1 MSRHCISLRIVF
13 LLLIILLG
21 SLSAVAQN
29 TYVPSQPDNLLTPAD
44 PIGIPPHASSTG
56 THEAINLTNGSLS
69 VFLPA
74 LSLPQRG
81 NWDLTLGYSHNSMTW
96 AMEQDVT
103 VAASCTIDST
113 SDQRIC
119 GDSYTYTNSMLGTVP
134 PLQTN
139 LPQLQASIEYVGDQM
154 VYDYATGSVLQTQYP
169 VFCVMNWAFTDW
181 SGNKHPFTNVARCN
195 SETCPPAGWSPYR
208 CQALTANIKNTTDST
223 DGSWLYLD
231 TTNKTDIRVTTKDGT
246 VYHFNDFVD
255 PYPNAPSGTLYS
267 VSQNREVYYQGVFS
281 SMVDTNGNTVSV
293 IVTQKGTAPQGSSY
307 SLTDT
312 VGRKI
317 SVTPSGISYT
327 DSNGKAQTIS
337 LNTTTS
343 ATKQNYN
350 FPAFGGKC
358 YYNGNYAY
366 PAPWNNPVVTTS
378 ASSMSL
384 APFTI
389 DLAFPPSDST
399 GTSRAYHMQFDGLA
413 HLLQITYPA
422 GGYTRY
428 DYSDYQ
434 GTQDMGQV
442 TCGLDLIQVAHKYES
457 PSGSGA
463 KEFVTTYAAGTPPY
477 GTSTGLNGFPANAT
491 IDETDATGAH
501 THHVFA
507 TASYSQLVPRETDTY
522 VYNASGTLLRT
533 VHYDYSTN
541 ATTNYG
547 SQLGNAS
554 LLLPSAVTT
563 TLNDV
568 SPALSTVEKR
578 QYQVFATI
586 ANCCTVYIDNPIEID
601 QYDYDGTLKK
611 QIAQTWA
618 PASNFTPA
626 HILDRLATRTITDP
640 ISGVQSTLSF
650 AYNSAGDITSKTVGG
665 TGVTSLTTNYQR
677 DPYGNVTQVTD
688 PKQNVTKFGYTDT
701 WNDSTCAPASN
712 SSAYLTSI
720 TDALN
725 HVTNFSYNS
734 CTGTKASA
742 TDPNGAK
749 TSFTYDALG
758 RPVQTNLPDG
768 GQSSVSF
775 VDAIPNSA
783 TTTTLISSS
792 LSRVSKTILDGFG
805 RAIQSQLTSDPDGVT
820 FVDTTYDSLGRTA
833 TTSNPYR
840 STSDSTYGIT
850 TTNYDA
856 LGRVTQVIPPDGSS
870 TSNNVTTTYSG
881 NCTTVTDQA
890 GKARKS
896 CTDGLGRLTQVFE
909 DPAGLNYETDY
920 SYDALGNL
928 LTVNQKGGSS
938 SSVNWRTRNFTYD
951 SLSRLTSAVNPES
964 GTVSYTYDNDGNLAT
979 KTSWAQNQ
987 TQSAQK
993 AATGSV
999 TISGSEQCASG
1010 TCDKGTVSITVNGF
1024 TVSVSYGSGTNGGT
1038 SLSSIA
1044 SALASGL
1051 NSSSSPVTA
1060 IPFSSGTVN
1069 LTSKITGPASNY
1081 SLSATS
1087 YSGSPLN
1094 LPDPS
1099 FVASPSGST
1108 LTGGSNPPTTTTTF
1122 TYDALNRLT
1131 QKTYSD
1137 GVTPTAAYHYDMSMP
1152 WGSPYGGS
1160 YVGRLSQEDAIDAS
1174 GHYVASHI
1182 FVYDVMGRIQETGQC
1197 TVVNCSTGLPL
1208 FHTIYS
1214 HNLLG
1219 NLTSYYTAENGTTF
1233 GYQYDSTGRASVVT
1247 NSSVDPQHPAT
1258 LATVD
1263 STLGYFPSG
1272 ALRKITYG
1280 NGLTETAAFNNRLQP
1295 CRHNVNSSNTSLST
1309 CADSIPSGNVQ
1320 DFNYGFSTANNG
1332 NVASWSATG
1341 NQSFTRTFGYDSLNR
1356 LSTFADSASAQ
1367 PCKGLS
1373 WTYDAWGNRTDQT
1386 VTAGTCNT
1394 FHAGAAA
1401 NNCLIAPYQ
1410 YDAAGNMIYDGT
1422 HSYTYD
1428 AENRLI
1434 KVDGGSTATYAYD
1447 AEGNRVQKTV
1457 GSTITVYVFNPDG
1470 QVIHETDANLNFN
1483 VHYIYLGS
1491 QLLAEMKNSTT
1502 YFLQNDHLGSARLLT
1517 AINQSVYDS
1526 LDYLPF
1532 GEQIAGSSGTSHK
1545 FTGKERDAESGL
1557 DYFGARY
1564 YGSSMGRFMSPDPM
1578 LIMRQKM
1585 TDPQQWNMYSYVRNN
1600 PLTMVDMNGKWP
1612 TDIHNQ
1618 IIDRAFPGLSVRQ
1631 RDILKSS
1638 SAGMDHC
1645 IQCQMESTSFQHSM
1659 RAPDQSPAEAK
1670 QQAADF
1676 VHTEE
1681 HLAQDMQATN
1691 GRNTNGNPMPSS
1703 VSDIKDNSLSMFGNA
1718 AHTVADGTS
1727 PAHVDAQGNPL
1738 PWNPYSLSGVEAHE
1752 AAESTIS
1759 PDQMNSAVTAVRQAF
1774 QDTYGQTAAQQA
1786 ATPPPPPQQKQPQ

>member
-1 MSRHCISLRIVF
+1 MRTALLSTISRMRIPTTFARRRLHLPSLAF
-13 LLLIILLG
+13 MAFFILA
-21 SLSAVAQN
+21 AVPVSRAQSY
-29 TYVPSQPDNLLTPAD
+29 TPTLPDNMLTPAD
-44 PIGIPPHASSTG
+44 PIGIPPHAGSTG
-56 THEAINLTNGSLS
+56 TNESIGLSNGSLN
-69 VFLPA
+69 VFIPA

-81 NWDLTLGYSHNSMTW
+81 GWDLTLGYVHHSSTWSMQQNISINSETYGNYGWGDRTNFTNLMT
-96 AMEQDVT
+96 AYPNK
-103 VAASCTIDST
+103 I
-113 SDQRIC
+113 
-119 GDSYTYTNSMLGTVP
+119 
-134 PLQTN
+134 LQLN
-139 LPQLQASIEYVGDQM
+139 LPQLRASIEYVGDQ
-154 VYDYATGSVLQTQYP
+154 VNNNSVPPTYVQSVFP
-169 VFCVMNWAFTDW
+169 VFCVINWIFTDW
-181 SGNKHPFTNVARCN
+181 SGNSHPFSNVAQCSSERCQTTCN
-195 SETCPPAGWSPYR
+195 SIPGNVTNLG
-208 CQALTANIKNTTDST
+208 DST
-223 DGSWLYLD
+223 DGSWLRLD
-231 TTNKTDIRVTTKDGT
+231 TSNKSDIRVFTKDGT
-246 VYHFNDFVD
+246 VYHFTDFVD
-255 PYPNAPSGTLYS
+255 PYPGAPTGSFYNVTTN
-267 VSQNREVYYQGVFS
+267 QEAYYQGTFAT
-281 SMVDTNGNTVSV
+281 MVDPHGNTV
-293 IVTQKGTAPQGSSY
+293 TY
-307 SLTDT
+307 SNSTLTDT
-312 VGRKI
+312 I
-317 SVTPSGISYT
+317 SRQISFANGISYR
-327 DSNGKAQTIS
+327 DSNGNSQTIAI
-337 LNTTTS
+337 NTTTS
-343 ATKQNYN
+343 STKTSYSFPN
-350 FPAFGGKC
+350 FNCQYTGQP
-358 YYNGNYAY
+358 YA
-366 PAPWNNPVVTTS
+366 APFVTPTVTTINS
-378 ASSMSL
+378 NGSN
-384 APFTI
+384 APFTT
-389 DLAFPPSDST
+389 DLIFPPSDST
-399 GTSRAYHMQFDGLA
+399 GTSRAYHMQFDELGRMTKIA
-413 HLLQITYPA
+413 YPS

-428 DYSDYQ
+428 DY
-434 GTQDMGQV
+434 QDLAAIEETAVIQ
-442 TCGLDLIQVAHKYES
+442 CGRDFLELAHKYES
-457 PSGSGA
+457 PSGSAGQ
-463 KEFVTTYAAGTPPY
+463 EFTTTYTPTIGAGSTPYNGAIDVTDPAGTR
-477 GTSTGLNGFPANAT
+477 TR
-491 IDETDATGAH
+491 
-501 THHVFA
+501 HVFGIP
-507 TASYSQLVPRETDTY
+507 TYYSQLAPRETDTY
-522 VYNASGTLLRT
+522 VYNSAGTLLRS
-533 VHYDYSTN
+533 VHTDYTPVFQFADFQLP
-541 ATTNYG
+541 ATI
-547 SQLGNAS
+547 
-554 LLLPSAVTT
+554 TT

-568 SPALSTVEKR
+568 SPALSSKETR
-578 QYQVFATI
+578 QYDSTTAVGTPLINGKAVF
-586 ANCCTVYIDNPIEID
+586 IDNPIELD
-601 QYDYDGTLKK
+601 EYDYGASTPTRKT
-611 QIAQTWA
+611 AQTWM
-618 PASNFTPA
+618 SESSFTVPG
-626 HILDRLATRTITDP
+626 IRDRLATRTTTDTA
-640 ISGVQSTLSF
+640 SNAQSTLSYG
-650 AYNSAGDITSKTVGG
+650 YNGVGDVTSKSLGG
-665 TGVTSLTTNYQR
+665 TSVTSLTTNYQR
-677 DPYGNVTQVTD
+677 DAYGNITQVTD

-701 WNDSTCAPASN
+701 WKDSTCAPASN

-734 CTGTKASA
+734 CSGSKAST

-783 TTTTLISSS
+783 TTTTLITSSI
-792 LSRVSKTILDGFG
+792 SRVSKTILDGFA

-870 TSNNVTTTYSG
+870 TSNNVITTYSG

-920 SYDALGNL
+920 SYDAFGNL

-938 SSVNWRTRNFTYD
+938 SSVNWRTRTFTYD
-951 SLSRLTSAVNPES
+951 SLSHLTSAVNPES

-987 TQSAQK
+987 TQSTQK

-1069 LTSKITGPASNY
+1069 LTSKINGPASNY

-1094 LPDPS
+1094 LPNPS

-1131 QKTYSD
+1131 QKSYSD
-1137 GVTPTAAYHYDMSMP
+1137 GTTPTVYNTYDISTSNGVTFQNPVGRLVKAETSGSTYNYILRSYDPMGRVNYQWLWNAARAATGACCAYLISNTYNFLGLITTESNPFFSLSLQFDT
-1152 WGSPYGGS
+1152 
-1160 YVGRLSQEDAIDAS
+1160 VGRLSQVS
-1174 GHYVASHI
+1174 S
-1182 FVYDVMGRIQETGQC
+1182 
-1197 TVVNCSTGLPL
+1197 
-1208 FHTIYS
+1208 
-1214 HNLLG
+1214 NL
-1219 NLTSYYTAENGTTF
+1219 S
-1233 GYQYDSTGRASVVT
+1233 DS
-1247 NSSVDPQHPAT
+1247 QHPAT

-1356 LSTFADSASAQ
+1356 LSTFADSASTQ

-1401 NNCLIAPYQ
+1401 NNRLIAPYQ

-1428 AENRLI
+1428 AENRVI
-1434 KVDGGSTATYAYD
+1434 KVDGGSTATYVYD

-1457 GSTITVYVFNPDG
+1457 GSVTTAYLYDPPG
-1470 QVIHETDANLNFN
+1470 QVIAETDGGDIMQVGYTYA
-1483 VHYIYLGS
+1483 GG
-1491 QLLAEMKNSTT
+1491 QLLAEYKNSTT
-1502 YFLQNDHLGSARLLT
+1502 YFVHTDHLGSTRLLT
-1517 AINQSVYDS
+1517 AVNQSVYDS

-1545 FTGKERDAESGL
+1545 FTGKERDSESDL
-1557 DYFGARY
+1557 DEFGARY
-1564 YGSSMGRFMSPDPM
+1564 YSSALGRFTIPDWAANEVDVPYA
-1578 LIMRQKM
+1578 
-1585 TDPQQWNMYSYVRNN
+1585 DFGNPQSLNLYSYVRNN
-1600 PLTMVDMNGKWP
+1600 PLNV
-1612 TDIHNQ
+1612 TDPDGHCPFCLVVEDLEENPEVQELTDNLIGIVIAGGAGAYAKAKGLFENIDVSNAGRLPQYGDFSLQLQIPVQNENTNAQKQNQ
-1618 IIDRAFPGLSVRQ
+1618 QP
-1631 RDILKSS
+1631 
-1638 SAGMDHC
+1638 
-1645 IQCQMESTSFQHSM
+1645 
-1659 RAPDQSPAEAK
+1659 
-1670 QQAADF
+1670 
-1676 VHTEE
+1676 
-1681 HLAQDMQATN
+1681 AQDGQQDNSASSDKKGG
-1691 GRNTNGNPMPSS
+1691 GRNEQKSNAERQDSAKNDLTKAKAERDQLQSKTNKTP
-1703 VSDIKDNSLSMFGNA
+1703 
-1718 AHTVADGTS
+1718 ADK
-1727 PAHVDAQGNPL
+1727 ANLDKLNKKVKHLQKK
-1738 PWNPYSLSGVEAHE
+1738 
-1752 AAESTIS
+1752 AAEKSETHS
-1759 PDQMNSAVTAVRQAF
+1759 RKQK
-1774 QDTYGQTAAQQA
+1774 G
-1786 ATPPPPPQQKQPQ
+1786 PQQ